1 MILFSCLD
9 FERIYPVLWK
19 TGFFIAYSPN
29 ASLTTSVGHHARLPS
44 LSGLG
49 NLPSLILFQ
58 SVEALHPVTASTF
71 PVLYLPG
78 MVNGIIGALTLA
90 CPERLLLAGMFGNL
104 SALVAGFLMVTG
116 I

>member
-9 FERIYPVLWK
+9 FERIYPVSHK
-19 TGFFIAYSPN
+19 TGFFIAYNPN
-29 ASLTTSVGHHARLPS
+29 ASLTTWVGHHARLPS
-44 LSGLG
+44 LLGFG

-71 PVLYLPG
+71 PVVYLPG
-78 MVNGIIGALTLA
+78 MVNGIIGALALA
-90 CPERLLLAGMFGNL
+90 CPQRLLLVVTFENL
-104 SALVAGFLMVTG
+104 SALVAGFLMVNG